1 MAQGPFRQ
9 VTGGYVKCG
18 DQECSLLKHE
28 GAWELVVEEVIV
40 ARSTEWPIVPAR
52 PAFGGAT
59 LRAKLETARPYLG
72 ICVA

>member
-18 DQECSLLKHE
+18 DQECSLPKHE

-40 ARSTEWPIVPAR
+40 ARSTEWPIFTAVPE
-52 PAFGGAT
+52 FGGAT
-59 LRAKLETARPYLG
+59 LRAKITTFRSYLG
-72 ICVA
+72 I